1 MSVKKNV
8 KPKRNKK
15 PIKSR
20 NTRLWNVSL
29 RSKRKRTK
37 WKLAKVVIEITERVI
52 RGLEVLKVKPGK
64 SRIMID
70 VLKKLYKESRL
81 KERDIEREI
90 KFNELAYKLN
100 IKLIKGPKK
109 SNLILQNISAMVK
122 ILKCRAFWS
131 ELPHGIKSLSR
142 YVNIETINIISFD
155 METNENKLL
164 VNKSNELFP
173 TLKQLT
179 LPYF

>member
-1 MSVKKNV
+1 MSN
-8 KPKRNKK
+8 PRNKK

-52 RGLEVLKVKPGK
+52 RGLEVLKIKPGK

-70 VLKKLYKESRL
+70 VLKKLHKESRL
-81 KERDIEREI
+81 KERDIETEI

-109 SNLILQNISAMVK
+109 SNLILKNIAAMVK
-122 ILKCRAFWS
+122 ILKWRAFWS
-131 ELPHGIKSLSR
+131 ELPYGIISLSR
-142 YVNIETINIISFD
+142 YVNIETINIISSD

-164 VNKSNELFP
+164 VNKSNELF
-173 TLKQLT
+173 TALKQLT